1 MHTESLGGEGS
12 PLAIHGAHGLTAAT
26 VTGMATGTDA
36 RAGAGMGAGAVRIAR
51 LGGLWRVTRP
61 WHPSLRPFLRSYV
74 GYWEAVTSPYEAR
87 LVPSGRA
94 TLVISLAEPFSEV
107 RRSGMPGGGSGR
119 IGSLVVGLEDRPA
132 ICVHPGGQEAIRVE
146 FTPLGAYRLFGMPM
160 SELTNL
166 AVEIRHVLGPEAET
180 LVDRLTATGDWASRF
195 DLLDTA
201 LLARLGRGPEP
212 APEVGHAWRL
222 LSGSAGAIPISRIA
236 AEVGWSQGYLTRRF
250 TQQIGL
256 TPKAYARVLRFR
268 HAVALLDR
276 VDTSLTE
283 ISTACGFYD
292 QAHLNREFRA
302 IAGTTPGQMV
312 AARRVEGALA
322 LPKSANSSKTG
333 PVPGR

>member
-1 MHTESLGGEGS
+1 M
-12 PLAIHGAHGLTAAT
+12 AVHGAQGGPAA
-26 VTGMATGTDA
+26 V
-36 RAGAGMGAGAVRIAR
+36 GAVDIMR

-61 WHPSLRPFLRSYV
+61 WHPGLRPFLRSYV

-87 LVPSGRA
+87 LVPTGHA
-94 TLVISLAEPFSEV
+94 TLVISLAEPFSQV
-107 RRSGMPGGGSGR
+107 RRLGLPGGDSGR

-166 AVEIRHVLGPEAET
+166 AVEVRDVLGPDAGW
-180 LVDRLTATGDWASRF
+180 LVERLADTRDWAARF
-195 DLLDTA
+195 DLLDAA
-201 LLARLGRGPEP
+201 LLARLGHGPEP
-212 APEVGHAWRL
+212 SPEVGHAWRL
-222 LSGSAGAIPISRIA
+222 LSGSAGVIPIARIA
-236 AEVGWSQGYLTRRF
+236 AEVGWSQGYLIRRF

-256 TPKAYARVLRFR
+256 TPKASARVLRFR
-268 HAVALLDR
+268 HAVALLGR
-276 VDTSLTE
+276 GATSLTE

-302 IAGTTPGQMV
+302 IAGTTPGQMM

-322 LPKSANSSKTG
+322 LSASANSSKTTSAT
-333 PVPGR
+333 GR

>member
-1 MHTESLGGEGS
+1 M
-12 PLAIHGAHGLTAAT
+12 
-26 VTGMATGTDA
+26 
-36 RAGAGMGAGAVRIAR
+36 R

-61 WHPSLRPFLRSYV
+61 WHPGLRPFLRSYV

-87 LVPSGRA
+87 LVPTGHA
-94 TLVISLAEPFSEV
+94 TLVISLAEPFSQV
-107 RRSGMPGGGSGR
+107 RRLGLPGGDSGR

-166 AVEIRHVLGPEAET
+166 AVEVRDVLGPDAGW
-180 LVDRLTATGDWASRF
+180 LVERLADTRDWAARF
-195 DLLDTA
+195 DLLDAA
-201 LLARLGRGPEP
+201 LLARLGHGPEP
-212 APEVGHAWRL
+212 SPEVGHAWRL
-222 LSGSAGAIPISRIA
+222 LSGSAGVIPIARIA
-236 AEVGWSQGYLTRRF
+236 AEVGWSQGYLIRRF

-256 TPKAYARVLRFR
+256 TPKASARVLRFR
-268 HAVALLDR
+268 HAVALLGR
-276 VDTSLTE
+276 GATSLTE

-302 IAGTTPGQMV
+302 IAGTTPGQMM

-322 LPKSANSSKTG
+322 LSASANSSKTTSAT
-333 PVPGR
+333 GR

>member
-1 MHTESLGGEGS
+1 MVV
-12 PLAIHGAHGLTAAT
+12 HGPRD
-26 VTGMATGTDA
+26 GTT
-36 RAGAGMGAGAVRIAR
+36 GAVEVAR

-61 WHPSLRPFLRSYV
+61 WHPGLRPFLRSYV

-87 LVPSGRA
+87 LVPTGRA
-94 TLVISLAEPFSEV
+94 TLLISLAEPFSQV
-107 RRSGMPGGGSGR
+107 RRLGVPGGGSGN

-160 SELTNL
+160 SELTNV
-166 AVEIRHVLGPEAET
+166 AIEIRDALGPEAGV
-180 LVDRLTATGDWASRF
+180 LVERLASTPDWAARF
-195 DLLDTA
+195 DLLDAA

-222 LSGSAGAIPISRIA
+222 LSGSAGTIPIAHIA
-236 AEVGWSQGYLTRRF
+236 AEVGWSQGYLIRRF

-256 TPKAYARVLRFR
+256 TPKASARVLRFR
-268 HAVALLDR
+268 HAVAMLSR
-276 VDTSLTE
+276 GAASLTE

-302 IAGTTPGQMV
+302 IADTTPGQMV
-312 AARRVEGALA
+312 ASRRVEGALA
-322 LPKSANSSKTG
+322 LSASANSSKTR
-333 PVPGR
+333 PTAGR

>member
-1 MHTESLGGEGS
+1 M
-12 PLAIHGAHGLTAAT
+12 
-26 VTGMATGTDA
+26 TGV
-36 RAGAGMGAGAVRIAR
+36 GAVEFAR

-61 WHPSLRPFLRSYV
+61 WHPGLRPYLRSYA
-74 GYWEAVTSPYEAR
+74 GYGEAVTSPYEAR
-87 LVPSGRA
+87 VVPSGRA
-94 TLVISLAEPFSEV
+94 TLLINLAEPFSEV
-107 RRSGMPGGGSGR
+107 RRLGVPDGVSGN

-132 ICVHPGGQEAIRVE
+132 TCVHPGGQEAIRVE

-166 AVEIRHVLGPEAET
+166 AVGIQDVLGPEAGT
-180 LVDRLTATGDWASRF
+180 LVERLASSPDWAARF
-195 DLLDTA
+195 DLLDAA

-222 LSGSAGAIPISRIA
+222 LSGSAGAIPISCIA
-236 AEVGWSQGYLTRRF
+236 AEVGWSQGYLIRRF

-256 TPKAYARVLRFR
+256 TPKGAARILRFR
-268 HAVALLDR
+268 HAVALLNR
-276 VDTSLTE
+276 GAASLTE

-322 LPKSANSSKTG
+322 LPARANSSKTA
-333 PVPGR
+333 PAIGR

>member
-1 MHTESLGGEGS
+1 MAVHR
-12 PLAIHGAHGLTAAT
+12 AHGVPA
-26 VTGMATGTDA
+26 
-36 RAGAGMGAGAVRIAR
+36 GAGAVEVAR

-61 WHPSLRPFLRSYV
+61 WHPGLRPFLRSYV
-74 GYWEAVTSPYEAR
+74 GYGEAVTSPYEAR
-87 LVPSGRA
+87 LVPTGRA
-94 TLVISLAEPFSEV
+94 TLVISLAEPFTQV
-107 RRSGMPGGGSGR
+107 RRLGVPGGDSGT

-166 AVEIRHVLGPEAET
+166 AIEVRDVLGPAAGT
-180 LVDRLTATGDWASRF
+180 LVERLASTGDWAARF
-195 DLLDTA
+195 DLLDAA

-222 LSGSAGAIPISRIA
+222 LSASAGAVPISRIA
-236 AEVGWSQGYLTRRF
+236 AEVGWSQGYLIRRF

-256 TPKAYARVLRFR
+256 TPKASARVLRFR
-268 HAVALLDR
+268 HAVAMLNR
-276 VDTSLTE
+276 GTASLTE

-312 AARRVEGALA
+312 ASRRVEGALA
-322 LPKSANSSKTG
+322 L
-333 PVPGR
+333 